1 MMILMIS
8 ISNDRILETVKQGYT
23 YDQTQQ
29 QNEFREKRIE
39 IEPNNTTQLTQRL
52 TSQTSNRDDVT
63 DSESDNDEF
72 WKRVGLVMESS
83 NQRQLDDEEWNLIV
97 LQQTP

>member
-39 IEPNNTTQLTQRL
+39 IDPNHTTQLTQRL
-52 TSQTSNRDDVT
+52 TSQTSNHDNAT

-72 WKRVGLVMESS
+72 WKRVGFVMESS